1 MSEDERQARTRA
13 VSERSERTDKHG
25 GKRPLSAEGARIEAV
40 LLGGEIVVEGRL
52 PWSSNMT
59 LLATVTCDGESMPA
73 VYKPERG
80 ERPLW
85 DYPHGLWR
93 REVATYVVSD
103 VLRWNLVPETVT
115 RLDGPMGR
123 GSLQR
128 FLEDVDFQQHYFTLL
143 DDPANHDRLR
153 QMCVF
158 DLVVNNADRKGGHC
172 LLTSTGEIYAIDHGL
187 TFQPTPRL
195 RTVIWDFGGQPI
207 SDPWRADL
215 RRLAEA
221 PLDELCGL
229 IDATEISA
237 LRRRAL
243 AVADL
248 PAIPLVAEEY
258 RHYPW
263 PYV

>member
-1 MSEDERQARTRA
+1 VSEEERQARARA
-13 VSERSERTDKHG
+13 LT
-25 GKRPLSAEGARIEAV
+25 V
-40 LLGGEIVVEGRL
+40 LAAGDVAIEGRM
-52 PWSSNMT
+52 PWSSNQT
-59 LLATVTCDGESMPA
+59 LLVTVSCGDESLHA
-73 VYKPERG
+73 VYKPEAG

-93 REVATYVVSD
+93 REVATYVVSEA
-103 VLRWNLVPETVT
+103 LGWNLVPETVT
-115 RLDGPMGR
+115 RLDAPMGQ

-128 FLEDVDFQQHYFTLL
+128 FLDDADFEQHYFTLV
-143 DDPANHDRLR
+143 DDPATHNCLR

-172 LLTSTGEIYAIDHGL
+172 LLTSDGSIYGIDHGL

-207 SDPWRADL
+207 PQAWRDDL
-215 RRLAEA
+215 LRLADA
-221 PLDELCGL
+221 PLAELDELL
-229 IDATEISA
+229 DATEIAA
-237 LRRRAL
+237 LRRRAV
-243 AVADL
+243 AVAEL
-248 PAIPLVAEEY
+248 PAIPLVAEDY

>member
-1 MSEDERQARTRA
+1 LTVLA
-13 VSERSERTDKHG
+13 G
-25 GKRPLSAEGARIEAV
+25 GD
-40 LLGGEIVVEGRL
+40 VVIEGRM
-52 PWSSNMT
+52 PWSSNQT
-59 LLATVTCDGESMPA
+59 LLVTVSCGDESLHA
-73 VYKPERG
+73 VYKPEAG

-93 REVATYVVSD
+93 REVATYVVSEELGWD
-103 VLRWNLVPETVT
+103 LVPETVT
-115 RLDGPMGR
+115 RLDAPMGR

-128 FLEDVDFQQHYFTLL
+128 FLDDADFEQHYFTLL
-143 DDPANHDRLR
+143 DDPATHDRLR

-172 LLTSTGEIYAIDHGL
+172 LLTSNGDIYGVDHGL

-207 SDPWRADL
+207 PQPWRDDL
-215 RRLAEA
+215 LRLADA
-221 PLDELCGL
+221 PLAELDEL
-229 IDATEISA
+229 IDATEIAA
-237 LRRRAL
+237 LRRRAV
-243 AVADL
+243 AVAEL
-248 PAIPLVAEEY
+248 PAIPLVAEDY

>member
-1 MSEDERQARTRA
+1 MLT
-13 VSERSERTDKHG
+13 
-25 GKRPLSAEGARIEAV
+25 
-40 LLGGEIVVEGRL
+40 
-52 PWSSNMT
+52 
-59 LLATVTCDGESMPA
+59 TVTCGDDTLPA

-93 REVATYVVSD
+93 REVATYLVSE
-103 VLRWNLVPETVT
+103 VLGWDLVPETVT

-128 FLEDVDFQQHYFTLL
+128 FLDDVDFEQHYFTLL
-143 DDPANHDRLR
+143 DDASLHDRLR

-158 DLVVNNADRKGGHC
+158 DLVINNADRKGGHC
-172 LLTSTGEIYAIDHGL
+172 LLTADGRIYGVDHGL
-187 TFQPTPRL
+187 TFQPSPRL
-195 RTVIWDFGGQPI
+195 RTVIWEFGGQPI
-207 SDPWRADL
+207 PEMWRADL
-215 RRLAEA
+215 RRLADA
-221 PLDELCGL
+221 PLEELCEL
-229 IDATEISA
+229 IDAVEIDA
-237 LRRRAL
+237 LRRRAV

-248 PAIPLVAEEY
+248 PSIPRVAEEY

>member
-1 MSEDERQARTRA
+1 MT
-13 VSERSERTDKHG
+13 
-25 GKRPLSAEGARIEAV
+25 V
-40 LLGGEIVVEGRL
+40 LAAGEIVVEGRM
-52 PWSSNMT
+52 PWSSNATM
-59 LLATVTCDGESMPA
+59 LATVSCGEESMAA

-93 REVATYVVSD
+93 REVATYVVSETLGWD
-103 VLRWNLVPETVT
+103 LVPETVT
-115 RLDGPMGR
+115 RLDGPMGQ

-128 FLEDVDFQQHYFTLL
+128 FLADADFEQHYFTLI
-143 DDPANHDRLR
+143 DEPQHHERLR

-172 LLTSTGEIYAIDHGL
+172 LLTASGAIYGVDHGL
-187 TFQPTPRL
+187 TFQPSPRL
-195 RTVIWDFGGQPI
+195 RTVIWEFGGQPI
-207 SDPWRADL
+207 PQSWRDDL

-221 PLDELCGL
+221 ELAELDELL
-229 IDATEISA
+229 DDEEINA
-237 LRRRAL
+237 LRRRAV

-248 PAIPLVAEEY
+248 PAIPKVSEEY